1 MRSKIAVVSVRLS
14 LSAEDWQLTQ
24 FWTHGA
30 QMLAKVLNATVA
42 DAYAQHVGAPWV
54 RQVVQA
60 VLDQPEHKQ
69 YGAGDAEPRCA
80 LEDVL
85 VALYPARSE
94 PVGVVT

>member
-1 MRSKIAVVSVRLS
+1 MKMRSKIAIMSVRLS

-30 QMLAKVLNATVA
+30 QMLAQVLNATVA
-42 DAYAQHVGAPWV
+42 DAFAQQIGAAWV

-60 VLDQPEHKQ
+60 VLDHPQHKQ
-69 YGAGDAEPRCA
+69 YGAGDAETRCA

-85 VALYPARSE
+85 VALYSREA
-94 PVGVVT
+94 